1 LSDAHWF
8 SDDNDEM
15 PKQLT
20 IIIIPDGD
28 LWYAQS
34 KEWNYSCLGEDTI
47 KLRANFRRGL
57 ELTVA
62 HQLKTFG
69 QVTFEPTGPR
79 EWQDLCLIKGART
92 LTLNLDF
99 LKEM

>member
-1 LSDAHWF
+1 
-8 SDDNDEM
+8 M
-15 PKQLT
+15 PEQLT
-20 IIIIPDGD
+20 VIVIPDGD

-34 KEWNYSCLGEDTI
+34 KEWEYACSGEDTI
-47 KLRANFRRGL
+47 QLRANFRRGL

-62 HQLKTFG
+62 QQLKNFG
-69 QVTFEPTGPR
+69 RLTFEPTGPR
-79 EWQDLCLIKGART
+79 AWQDLCLIRGARV